1 MKRALIKLSGI
12 ALMMLF
18 ATTTVAQRY
27 SSIRPG
33 QKWLDTEGK
42 PIQAHGFQIFEK
54 DGTYYWY
61 GENKEHTHLNSN
73 VWTWVYVPTGRR
85 TSTTGKT

>member
-1 MKRALIKLSGI
+1 MKRTLTKLSGI
-12 ALMMLF
+12 ALIMLF

-42 PIQAHGFQIFEK
+42 PIQAHGFQIFAAD

-61 GENKEHTHLNSN
+61 GENKERTVAGSKRLDVGHTCL
-73 VWTWVYVPTGRR
+73 PLEGLL
-85 TSTTGKT
+85 